1 MPAAIGDGST
11 RSAGPL
17 ISAEMCH
24 NSLARLGVT
33 VEPGSSPS
41 PQTGKFQ
48 VRTGLRRARHPH
60 GGAVDDLDQQRR
72 SIGERA
78 FEPDAK

>member
-1 MPAAIGDGST
+1 MPAALGDGST

-33 VEPGSSPS
+33 LERGSSPRS
-41 PQTGKFQ
+41 GGHAGTRS
-48 VRTGLRRARHPH
+48 VSRDERHSHRAHEGVAAH
-60 GGAVDDLDQQRR
+60 FGQRGMR
-72 SIGERA
+72 GELA
-78 FEPDAK
+78 